1 MEQGLGERGFLPS
14 QSICDTMETEN
25 RKFFPGGIRV
35 GTVNIQLRRKGILTL
50 PVSLRRKYNLEE
62 NDVFTLE
69 DLGNGSFLLIPKVS
83 KVVSLGNRVA
93 EVMAE
98 DDVSLEEMLEAL
110 DKERQDY
117 YREHYGQS

>member
-1 MEQGLGERGFLPS
+1 MS
-14 QSICDTMETEN
+14 A
-25 RKFFPGGIRV
+25 
-35 GTVNIQLRRKGILTL
+35 VNIQLRRKGILTL

-83 KVVSLGNRVA
+83 NVARLGDRVA

-98 DDVSLEEMLEAL
+98 EEVSLEDMLEAL
-110 DKERQDY
+110 DGERQNY
-117 YREHYGQS
+117 YREHYDQP

>member
-1 MEQGLGERGFLPS
+1 M
-14 QSICDTMETEN
+14 
-25 RKFFPGGIRV
+25 

-50 PVSLRRKYNLEE
+50 PVSLRRKYNLDE

-83 KVVSLGNRVA
+83 KVASLGDRVA

-110 DKERQDY
+110 DKERKDY